1 MTAAAGALRIET
13 LNDIGEEAELQSF
26 ARAHEPAVAPGAA
39 NGTEAGAKKRQFAYS
54 RDPNERVAL
63 NKDAMELEIKQMR
76 GFNREVYESRVR
88 QKYLE
93 ERVCRALYTQKL
105 AWRRHEKLDV
115 QRIRQQER
123 IAREV
128 AAKTPYLRDK
138 AREEQRKQMED
149 NERARGAPRFHDI
162 ASIEE
167 RLANA
172 NLLARGV
179 APSDRVAHP
188 ATAYELT
195 VRETRRLPPNG
206 SLLNP
211 RNQCTSPLPDRS
223 LLLPYEYPPDDEEG
237 GSAKSVQTLRALVA
251 QLVPLFD
258 VKRNADLVAE
268 RSGRPR
274 PRLLDA
280 LREHLTM
287 RGLREVEVREKLA
300 ELRNGCKLH
309 AEHPKVS
316 IFRAMAGWGEGAT
329 SWDAT
334 RSSACL
340 LLMLLLK
347 PSADEATK
355 VSQRFSPTKGHIS
368 ASTVELAPMVQLDE
382 VDTLL
387 GYLQRKKVLTKGSVL
402 ILREMAHRLETP
414 PPPPPAPSPAGP
426 QANLDKV
433 MWRWMSDWGKWH
445 YEENSELLFSII
457 SKFQPPSPSKS
468 GSRSRSS
475 PRLRAP
481 SATSSATSG

>member
-1 MTAAAGALRIET
+1 MTAAAGALRIES
-13 LNDIGEEAELQSF
+13 LDDIGEEAELQSF
-26 ARAHEPAVAPGAA
+26 ARAHEPAAAPGAA
-39 NGTEAGAKKRQFAYS
+39 NGTDAGAKRRQFAYS

-237 GSAKSVQTLRALVA
+237 GGGAKSVQTLRVLVA

-287 RGLREVEVREKLA
+287 RGLREVEVRGHMYMRA
-300 ELRNGCKLH
+300 PVHGYAYAGACARWRCADTCTCVHMCMGMHMQGPARGGGARTHVHACTCAWVCICRGLREVEVRARARVPACLH
-309 AEHPKVS
+309 AHACICTCMRMPAYAHAHAYT
-316 IFRAMAGWGEGAT
+316 RAHM
-329 SWDAT
+329 
-334 RSSACL
+334 RACL
-340 LLMLLLK
+340 HTG
-347 PSADEATK
+347 AGEA
-355 VSQRFSPTKGHIS
+355 R
-368 ASTVELAPMVQLDE
+368 
-382 VDTLL
+382 
-387 GYLQRKKVLTKGSVL
+387 
-402 ILREMAHRLETP
+402 
-414 PPPPPAPSPAGP
+414 
-426 QANLDKV
+426 
-433 MWRWMSDWGKWH
+433 
-445 YEENSELLFSII
+445 
-457 SKFQPPSPSKS
+457 
-468 GSRSRSS
+468 
-475 PRLRAP
+475 
-481 SATSSATSG
+481 